1 MQKLINT
8 LLLILFMSVSQP
20 VLSAENDDAT
30 AKLISGIGFHKK
42 LETTPQQQIQSIF
55 VQYEKFINKWKR
67 QRQH

>member
-42 LETTPQQQIQSIF
+42 LETTPQQQILI
-55 VQYEKFINKWKR
+55 
-67 QRQH
+67 